1 MAPSQCELVLFSDA
15 SFAGDLRDSK
25 STSGGILTLVGSR
38 TFVPISWLCKKQ
50 GAVSH
55 STSEAEIIALDAG
68 ARLEGLPA
76 LSLWDLVIEIFN
88 PAQAQNKKSRAPS
101 NVPCP
106 MSNAQLYDIFGSV
119 DYVPP
124 SLPITYGAASLFL
137 LEDNDAVIK
146 MVVKQRSPQLRHVG
160 RTHRV
165 DLDWLFDRIA
175 NDPGCYIKFV
185 STKEQLA
192 DILTKGSFT
201 AEARMTLLNLCQ
213 IMPSN
218 KFKTKS

>member
-1 MAPSQCELVLFSDA
+1 LAYFSDA

-25 STSGGILTLVGSR
+25 STSGGILALFGPN

-55 STSEAEIIALDAG
+55 STSEAEVIALDAG

-76 LSLWDLVIEIFN
+76 LALWDIVIDVFS
-88 PAQAQNKKSRAPS
+88 PAQAKQRLCNISKNPNLTVSS
-101 NVPCP
+101 TTI
-106 MSNAQLYDIFGSV
+106 YDLFGSV

-124 SLPITYGAASLFL
+124 SLPITYGSANLFL

-146 MVVKQRSPQLRHVG
+146 MVVKQRSPQMRHVS

-165 DLDWLFDRIA
+165 NLDWLFDRIS
-175 NDPGCYIKFV
+175 NDPGCFLKFV
-185 STKEQLA
+185 GTKEQLA
-192 DILTKGSFT
+192 DIFTKGSFT
-201 AEARMTLLNLCQ
+201 AEAWNVLLGLCQ
-213 IMPSN
+213 VLPISQ
-218 KFKTKS
+218 FKPKGPK